1 MSVCEGYAEAMNS
14 LLISAGIKS
23 YIIDGYGDGGL
34 HEWNLVNIH
43 GSLYHLDAT
52 FDDPISAKGN
62 VITHNYFNVNDEQI
76 SKNHTWDKANYP
88 STNAVEANYFVVNK
102 LIVNDGSMYY
112 QVVKNAIIKKISVF
126 NIRTKSY
133 DTKTYNPNVIAKVL
147 KEITIKNNVSK
158 SLSYSF
164 NYDLN
169 TCVIEILLN
178 YK

>member
-1 MSVCEGYAEAMNS
+1 VSVCEGYAEAMNS

-52 FDDPISAKGN
+52 FNDPISAKGN
-62 VITHNYFNVNDEQI
+62 VITH
-76 SKNHTWDKANYP
+76 
-88 STNAVEANYFVVNK
+88 NYFVVNK

>member
-1 MSVCEGYAEAMNS
+1 
-14 LLISAGIKS
+14 
-23 YIIDGYGDGGL
+23 
-34 HEWNLVNIH
+34 
-43 GSLYHLDAT
+43 
-52 FDDPISAKGN
+52 
-62 VITHNYFNVNDEQI
+62 
-76 SKNHTWDKANYP
+76 
-88 STNAVEANYFVVNK
+88 
-102 LIVNDGSMYY
+102 MYY

>member
-52 FDDPISAKGN
+52 FNDPISAKGN
-62 VITHNYFNVNDEQI
+62 VITH
-76 SKNHTWDKANYP
+76 
-88 STNAVEANYFVVNK
+88 NYFVVNK

-164 NYDLN
+164 NYDPN
-169 TCVIEILLN
+169 TNVIEILLN